1 MTTRALNLLFL
12 FFLRISPAIAAAT
25 SASSTAD
32 EANDADDCT
41 LSSGGFRNCK
51 QAYINAQSYVTNTDE
66 HLTEFYFSD
75 DKQMKRVQHLIIG
88 RGVAGTNLFSA
99 RYATKVL
106 ENEEAYKCDGQP
118 VSPNEDLYLHEING
132 DGSDVLI
139 VGDEETGLWNTATYT
154 LAQPYSAL
162 TFPYLPYNPMDF
174 VSPERVE
181 RDEFVSCV
189 DMHKS
194 ILTSQ
199 CAIQAPVLTALVLDI
214 ELSKKPTTQYGK
226 ECLDLEGNFVVTLQR
241 QNKEKIKSE
250 RVICVDEI
258 DIVTGRGLPRKVFQ
272 GKYPIPGVDEAEYNR
287 IRKRGSSRFGEN
299 APLLIDFRE
308 LVLTP
313 DEDVSFVAQP
323 IKDVN
328 NDKVLPRILIDGGG
342 GTVLAAIRSAML
354 AKDDISKNI
363 VYTAPDSSFNDTKN
377 PQMIRQV
384 LRKPETQNAIVKW
397 VSRGDLNDNSLRGG
411 NQVRSGS
418 AYSIVDLYES
428 PVSKSIYNDFGGMYF
443 NYNLQ
448 SVDFKSDP
456 MVATF
461 APYPYD
467 ENSPTFYLL
476 TVEFDQFVTCIGEDD
491 TIERQELYGGSRFGE
506 STILYGY
513 LQQLR
518 IPYGVG
524 FEETGENLRILG
536 VAATNLDLFPRDAAV
551 TFTSESQDVA
561 NRGRVVPLHF
571 TGNMLSMMSQLQVYT
586 TTTKS
591 KWSKRLAKI
600 NLSMS
605 TEEIILRFM
614 DEACVPRESSRA
626 FLTCLRGFN
635 NKIQNK
641 NGVDW
646 PINPNGIGIVDLR
659 EYIKKDEGLSKNVF
673 VSKGKGLTLV
683 SMHDQPCDVTGT
695 VTIPSGPASSGL
707 LKILRSGLVHSVAI
721 VLAYCGLMLL

>member
-118 VSPNEDLYLHEING
+118 VPPNEDLYLHEING

-258 DIVTGRGLPRKVFQ
+258 DIVTGR
-272 GKYPIPGVDEAEYNR
+272 
-287 IRKRGSSRFGEN
+287 
-299 APLLIDFRE
+299 
-308 LVLTP
+308 
-313 DEDVSFVAQP
+313 
-323 IKDVN
+323 
-328 NDKVLPRILIDGGG
+328 
-342 GTVLAAIRSAML
+342 
-354 AKDDISKNI
+354 
-363 VYTAPDSSFNDTKN
+363 
-377 PQMIRQV
+377 
-384 LRKPETQNAIVKW
+384 
-397 VSRGDLNDNSLRGG
+397 
-411 NQVRSGS
+411 
-418 AYSIVDLYES
+418 
-428 PVSKSIYNDFGGMYF
+428 
-443 NYNLQ
+443 
-448 SVDFKSDP
+448 
-456 MVATF
+456 
-461 APYPYD
+461 
-467 ENSPTFYLL
+467 
-476 TVEFDQFVTCIGEDD
+476 
-491 TIERQELYGGSRFGE
+491 
-506 STILYGY
+506 
-513 LQQLR
+513 
-518 IPYGVG
+518 
-524 FEETGENLRILG
+524 
-536 VAATNLDLFPRDAAV
+536 
-551 TFTSESQDVA
+551 
-561 NRGRVVPLHF
+561 
-571 TGNMLSMMSQLQVYT
+571 
-586 TTTKS
+586 
-591 KWSKRLAKI
+591 
-600 NLSMS
+600 
-605 TEEIILRFM
+605 
-614 DEACVPRESSRA
+614 
-626 FLTCLRGFN
+626 
-635 NKIQNK
+635 
-641 NGVDW
+641 
-646 PINPNGIGIVDLR
+646 
-659 EYIKKDEGLSKNVF
+659 
-673 VSKGKGLTLV
+673 
-683 SMHDQPCDVTGT
+683 
-695 VTIPSGPASSGL
+695 
-707 LKILRSGLVHSVAI
+707 
-721 VLAYCGLMLL
+721 